1 MPLINYNLYDGL
13 MPGLRLSNATP
24 IFKPFTYGLSPYFS
38 SKQNKVL
45 GKLNF
50 KYVKYHSN
58 KKLFSTQYFI
68 GASTFN
74 YKDDLSYTT
83 LFPSLT
89 LNFREKN
96 LRSNLRQFINIRY
109 VSVYREEN
117 DNQEENPNY
126 NILNARYIF
135 SNTTGEKG
143 FTFNTNL
150 QYSEK
155 FLKNTFTLNFR
166 KYYKNNRQYNLRLF
180 MGKFLY
186 NSTVDDY
193 YSFSTYKDRDYM
205 YNYNLLGRSEST
217 GFFSQQY
224 TGSEGALKSKVNP
237 AYSNDMLLSINT
249 GFTLWQWVEAYYD
262 YAIVKNKNVKT
273 KFVYDSGIRLNLLTD
288 YFELYFPFY
297 SSLGNELSQSNY
309 LDKIRF
315 KISLDPS
322 KVSDLISRKWF

>member
-1 MPLINYNLYDGL
+1 
-13 MPGLRLSNATP
+13 
-24 IFKPFTYGLSPYFS
+24 
-38 SKQNKVL
+38 
-45 GKLNF
+45 
-50 KYVKYHSN
+50 
-58 KKLFSTQYFI
+58 
-68 GASTFN
+68 
-74 YKDDLSYTT
+74 
-83 LFPSLT
+83 
-89 LNFREKN
+89 
-96 LRSNLRQFINIRY
+96 
-109 VSVYREEN
+109 
-117 DNQEENPNY
+117 
-126 NILNARYIF
+126 
-135 SNTTGEKG
+135 
-143 FTFNTNL
+143 
-150 QYSEK
+150 
-155 FLKNTFTLNFR
+155 
-166 KYYKNNRQYNLRLF
+166 
-180 MGKFLY
+180 
-186 NSTVDDY
+186 
-193 YSFSTYKDRDYM
+193 M